1 MAFCRTVWNS
11 LSITP
16 RGDFRLCSLS
26 NDPGQNESVGFD
38 TQGNV
43 MNILTHTVEQG
54 INSDKHKAVRLS
66 DVAGK
71 NWHDLCSCCEQR
83 ELANENIDTP
93 KVLSRRHYVNSFIQG
108 NDTVSPIN
116 FYNKIDQ
123 HGNVSWT
130 PSSIDIHFGNVCN
143 FKCVQCG
150 PQYSNQWYDEWAAII
165 GLGPNLHLNGFG
177 PNKVLLT
184 KDQHGRWYDANEV
197 KWWESEIWW
206 NKFRAMLP
214 TLEHVYLTGG
224 EPMLLKQHDRL
235 LDEIISSGRADS
247 IKLEYDSNL
256 SVINPYILDRWTK
269 FKNIDLRISIDA
281 IENKYELIR
290 FGGKWDKLVNN
301 IKLVQDYQKEFPSI
315 KIYRLT
321 SCFQITTSHSM
332 IETEQWCQENNLP
345 FSIRFVD
352 TPKWHSII
360 SLPPHMKQHLIEFY
374 AEYKES
380 AVAQMIIKFLN
391 ENMHTHNEEELRRF
405 HKFMTYL
412 DYSRKTSWTK
422 VLPDTARM
430 LSL

>member
-26 NDPGQNESVGFD
+26 NDPDKNESVGFD
-38 TQGNV
+38 IHGNV
-43 MNILTHTVEQG
+43 MNILTHSVEQG
-54 INSDKHKAVRLS
+54 INSDKHRAVRLS
-66 DVAGK
+66 DVAGQD
-71 NWHDLCSCCEQR
+71 WHELCSCCKQR
-83 ELANENIDTP
+83 EKVNNNIDVPT
-93 KVLSRRHYVNSFIQG
+93 VLSRRHYVNSILQG
-108 NDTVSPIN
+108 NDTVSPVN

-123 HGNVSWT
+123 YGNVPWSPT
-130 PSSIDIHFGNVCN
+130 SIDIHFGNVCN

-150 PQYSNQWYDEWAAII
+150 PQYSNQWYEEWAAVI
-165 GLGPNLHLNGFG
+165 GLGPNLHTNGFG

-184 KDQHGRWYDANEV
+184 KDQHGRWFDTNEI
-197 KWWESEIWW
+197 KWWENEIWW
-206 NKFRAMLP
+206 DKFKAMLP

-235 LDEIISSGRADS
+235 LDEIIASGRASS

-256 SVINPYILDRWTK
+256 SVINPKILDRWTK

-281 IENKYELIR
+281 VKDKYELIR
-290 FGGKWDKLVNN
+290 FGGKWDTLVKN
-301 IKLVQDYQKEFPSI
+301 IKLVQSYQKEFPGI

-332 IETEQWCQENNLP
+332 VETEQWCQENNLP
-345 FSIRFVD
+345 LSIRFVD
-352 TPKWHSII
+352 TPRWHSII
-360 SLPPHMKQHLIEFY
+360 SLPAHMKQHLIEFY
-374 AEYKES
+374 SNYKES
-380 AVAQMIIKFLN
+380 TIAQMIIKFLN

-412 DYSRKTSWTK
+412 DYSRKTSWAS
-422 VLPDTARM
+422 VLPDTAKM